1 MRKCMEELDLL
12 IKAGITCI
20 WIKTYEESEVVK
32 DILEVVRNGYRSYPV
47 YAWSM
52 AEGCRKL
59 GVMPTE
65 KDGEL
70 NRQLMQPNAIME
82 TIASSSG
89 RRSVEGM
96 KAIYILKDFQ
106 EPLCKGSTQA
116 VIRRHIRD
124 LKENKCPVQNVII
137 CVSPQVELPDDVA
150 KLFRI
155 IDYDLPTI
163 EDVTIY
169 VDMVVRNLNK
179 LVEKEP
185 GKYTAATPE
194 VIEGAINA
202 CRGMTKKEILMALAE
217 SIVRK
222 QTIDVDFLMA
232 NKIQEV
238 KKTGILDYKIPEIT
252 LDDIGGNRAIKDWLM
267 EQKELFSP
275 EAREFGLP
283 MPKGYVSVGIPGCA
297 KTALA
302 EAFAGM
308 MHMPLLSLS
317 MAKIMSKH
325 VGESESKIEYAIQVA
340 KNCAPCVLLMDE
352 IEKMVGSAGAGGS
365 SNQVDGGVTNRV
377 FQSLLK
383 FMQDNDNGV
392 YVIMTSN
399 DVSQLP
405 PEFTRAGRV
414 DAHWYFGLPKAAER
428 EDILNIHFSKFNK
441 TLPADVM
448 KLAVDNTEGYTGA
461 ELKTVVANCMRKAFI
476 RHKNNPEQA
485 AGFTP
490 DEVLE
495 SIDEVIPVSES
506 SKEKIAAL
514 EMWCANRARRS
525 DYEESQSAEENEEQP
540 MFGGMFSM

>member
-1 MRKCMEELDLL
+1 MRKSMEELDLL
-12 IKAGITCI
+12 IKAGISCI
-20 WIKTYEESEVVK
+20 WIKTYEESEVIK
-32 DILEVVRNGYRSYPV
+32 DILEVVRNGYKSYPV
-47 YAWSM
+47 YSWSM

-59 GVMPTE
+59 ALQPTE

-82 TIASSSG
+82 AIAASSG
-89 RRSVEGM
+89 RRSGEGA
-96 KAIYILKDFQ
+96 KSIYILKDFQ

-124 LKENKCPVQNVII
+124 LKESKSPVANVII
-137 CVSPQVELPDDVA
+137 CVSPQVELPSDVS
-150 KLFRI
+150 KLFRVL
-155 IDYDLPTI
+155 DYDLPEVSDI
-163 EDVTIY
+163 EGY
-169 VDMVVRNLNK
+169 VRGAAQQ
-179 LVEKEP
+179 LVKMADKDNSYVPVAE
-185 GKYTAATPE
+185 E
-194 VIEGAINA
+194 VITNAVNA
-202 CRGMTKKEILMALAE
+202 CRGMTKKEIMMALSE

-222 QTIDVDFLMA
+222 HTIDVDFLLV

-238 KKTGILDYKIPEIT
+238 KKTGILDYKIPEMT

-267 EQKELFSP
+267 EQKELFAP

-308 MHMPLLSLS
+308 MNVPLLSLS

-340 KNCAPCVLLMDE
+340 KSCAPCVLLMDE
-352 IEKMVGSAGAGGS
+352 IEKMLGSAGAGGS

-383 FMQDNDNGV
+383 FMNDNDSGV

-448 KLAVDNTEGYTGA
+448 KIAVDNTEGYTGA

-476 RHKNNPEQA
+476 RHKNNPEQPV
-485 AGFTP
+485 GFTQ

-495 SIDEVIPVSES
+495 SIHEVIPVSES

-514 EMWCANRARRS
+514 EMWCTNRARRS
-525 DYEESQSAEENEEQP
+525 DYEEEKVEVANEDLP